1 MLRRAVE
8 LSDIRWMTGD
18 LSRFICFDDQA
29 HDDAV
34 LAGIPQVQEWRGLML
49 RNQSTSAWR
58 QLWAWLVDAVQALS
72 TRRLLADRLADAL
85 PRGTVRQWVSHLP
98 PTLTPAGRVAPAE
111 RLTDLVGEER
121 DVERWLAVLALGAR
135 RSGELQGREFEGF
148 TRRVPTDVHEELAPA
163 WLDHQLTAWADRSL
177 RDFGRHLTQVL
188 VNRSQRLALAKARPN
203 PRTGVLEVPTRLL
216 TRDEYL
222 VTQGRE
228 GRGAASLRLDQLAQI
243 LAGMGLLSRSDDRW
257 VPGARSDLLED

>member
-1 MLRRAVE
+1 MTQTPFPAQPATLPDIDAELLLNAMTDTALLVLDPHGTIVSWSKGAEQIHGWSGNEVLGHRASILYPTASDGAWLARLFAAPGSERASDQRRRQTLQMVRRAVE

-58 QLWAWLVDAVQALS
+58 QLWAWLVDAVEALS

-111 RLTDLVGEER
+111 RL
-121 DVERWLAVLALGAR
+121 R
-135 RSGELQGREFEGF
+135 R
-148 TRRVPTDVHEELAPA
+148 RRP
-163 WLDHQLTAWADRSL
+163 
-177 RDFGRHLTQVL
+177 
-188 VNRSQRLALAKARPN
+188 
-203 PRTGVLEVPTRLL
+203 
-216 TRDEYL
+216 
-222 VTQGRE
+222 
-228 GRGAASLRLDQLAQI
+228 GRGCR
-243 LAGMGLLSRSDDRW
+243 
-257 VPGARSDLLED
+257 